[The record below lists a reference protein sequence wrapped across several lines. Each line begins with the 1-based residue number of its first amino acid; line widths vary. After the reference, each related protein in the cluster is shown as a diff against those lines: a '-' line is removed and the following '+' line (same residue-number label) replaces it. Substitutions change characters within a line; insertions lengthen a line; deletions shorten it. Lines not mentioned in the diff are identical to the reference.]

1 MHVVKVG
8 FPISLVVY
16 SINISKQKNFAHAE
30 MVKNVVYH
38 IPESVSI
45 PTAFENCFRQ

>member
-1 MHVVKVG
+1 MHVVKVD
-8 FPISLVVY
+8 FPILLVVH
-16 SINISKQKNFAHAE
+16 SINNSKQESFAHAE

-45 PTAFENCFRQ
+45 PIAFEKCFR